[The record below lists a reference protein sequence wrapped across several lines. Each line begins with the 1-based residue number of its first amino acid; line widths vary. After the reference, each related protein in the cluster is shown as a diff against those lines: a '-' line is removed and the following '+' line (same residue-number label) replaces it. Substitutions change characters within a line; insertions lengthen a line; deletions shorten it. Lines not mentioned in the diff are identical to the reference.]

1 MRSTIHQTL
10 FYSFILSLFTFM
22 NFIEELR
29 WRGMLQDM
37 TPGTKE
43 QLQKEMTAGYIGFD
57 PTAASLHIG
66 NLATLM
72 LLVHLQRAGH
82 KPFALVG
89 GATGMIGDPSG
100 KAAEREF
107 LSEETLRKN
116 QEGIRQ
122 QLTKFLSFDSSAN
135 SAEMVNNYDWF
146 KEISFLGFLREAGKH
161 ITVNYMMAKDS
172 VKKRLE
178 TGISFTEFS
187 YQLLQGYDFY
197 WLYKNRSV
205 RLQMGGS
212 DQWGNITT
220 GTEFIRR
227 KESDGTERLEEHQAF
242 ALTTPLVTKADG
254 TKFGKSESG
263 NVWLDPAM
271 TSPYQFYQFWIRD
284 IADADCPRLIRV
296 FTLLSREEIEDLERQ
311 HNEAPHLRIL
321 QKAIAQDVTIRV
333 HGQTGY
339 DLAVKASEV
348 LYGKATL
355 DTLRSIEAHEFD
367 VIFEGVPQTEIS
379 AEELANSKDITEL
392 LSIASRGEIYAS
404 KGEARRAITQNA
416 VSINKT
422 RVADPAASL
431 TLEWLQNRYILV
443 SKGKKNHLLKK
454 V

>member
-1 MRSTIHQTL
+1 
-10 FYSFILSLFTFM
+10 M
-22 NFIEELR
+22 NFIDELR
-29 WRGMLQDM
+29 WRGMLQDIM
-37 TPGTKE
+37 PGTEE
-43 QLQKEMTAGYIGFD
+43 QLQREMTAGYIGFD

-66 NLATLM
+66 NLATVM

-82 KPFALVG
+82 KPYALVG

-107 LSEETLRKN
+107 LSEETLRRN
-116 QEGIRQ
+116 QAGIRA
-122 QLTKFLSFDSSAN
+122 QLEKFLDFDSADN

-146 KEISFLGFLREAGKH
+146 SGISFLDFLREAGKYL
-161 ITVNYMMAKDS
+161 TVNYMMAKDS

-197 WLYKNRSV
+197 WLYKNRNV

-220 GTEFIRR
+220 GTELIRR
-227 KESDGTERLEEHQAF
+227 KEAGETGADIKSELSEKTGREAF

-271 TSPYQFYQFWIRD
+271 TSPYQFYQFWLNTTD
-284 IADADCPRLIRV
+284 DDCPRLIRV
-296 FTLLSREEIEDLERQ
+296 FTLLPKTEIEMLEQQ
-311 HNEAPHLRIL
+311 HAEAPHLRML
-321 QKAIAQDVTIRV
+321 QRAIAQEVTTRV
-333 HGQTGY
+333 HGQKGY

-348 LYGKATL
+348 LFGKATL
-355 DTLRSIEAHEFD
+355 ETLQSIQINEFA
-367 VIFEGVPQTEIS
+367 VIFEGVPQTEIT
-379 AEELANSKDITEL
+379 EHELAAANDITDL
-392 LSIASRGEIYAS
+392 LSVVSRNEVYAS
-404 KGEARRAITQNA
+404 KGEARRAIAQNA
-416 VSINKT
+416 VSINKMKVT
-422 RVADPAASL
+422 DPAAGVPAN
-431 TLEWLQNRYILV
+431 WLQGRYLLI

>member
-1 MRSTIHQTL
+1 
-10 FYSFILSLFTFM
+10 M

-29 WRGMLQDM
+29 WRGMLNDM
-37 TPGTKE
+37 TPGTEE
-43 QLQKEMTAGYIGFD
+43 QLQKEVTAGYIGFD

-66 NLATLM
+66 NLATVM

-107 LSEETLRKN
+107 LSEERLQRN

-122 QLTKFLSFDSSAN
+122 QLTKFLDFGSGAN

-161 ITVNYMMAKDS
+161 ISVNYMMAKDS

-197 WLYKNRSV
+197 WLYKNKGV

-220 GTEFIRR
+220 GTELIRR
-227 KESDGTERLEEHQAF
+227 KEGRDEYQAF

-263 NVWLDPAM
+263 NVWLDPAL
-271 TSPYQFYQFWIRD
+271 TSPYQFYQFWLNTT
-284 IADADCPRLIRV
+284 DADCPRLIRV
-296 FTLLSREEIEDLERQ
+296 FTLLSREEIEELERQ
-311 HNEAPHLRIL
+311 HAEAPHLRIV
-321 QKAIAQDVTIRV
+321 QKAIAKDVTIRI
-333 HGQTGY
+333 HSQAGY
-339 DLAVKASEV
+339 DLAVKASDV
-348 LYGKATL
+348 LFGKATL
-355 DTLRSIEAHEFD
+355 ETLRSIHVDEFD
-367 VIFEGVPQTEIS
+367 IIFEGVPQTEVS
-379 AEELANSKDITEL
+379 AEELANSKDITDL
-392 LSIASRGEIYAS
+392 LSVASRGEVYAS

-416 VSINKT
+416 VSINKEK
-422 RVADPAASL
+422 VIDPAASVD
-431 TLEWLQNRYILV
+431 LEWLQNRYIVV